1 MSSQPNIQRKRSR
14 QASFVEKA
22 GRLFLDSGTQAIFLH
37 RAAHFLYRLNVPLIP
52 TIIRRSNFFLTGADI
67 YPSCKLGKDVR
78 FIHSA
83 GIIIADKSMI
93 GDNCEIFGQ
102 VVLGGRGGNH
112 EEDGAPIIGAN
123 TVLCIGAK
131 VLGPVTIGQNVTVA
145 ACAVVLSSI
154 PDNCLAAGVPAT
166 IKTVYKQEKHS

>member
-1 MSSQPNIQRKRSR
+1 MSSQPNIQRERSGQTR
-14 QASFVEKA
+14 FIEKA

-37 RAAHFLYRLNVPLIP
+37 RVAHFFYRLKVPLIP

-67 YPSCKLGKDVR
+67 YPSCQLGKEVH

-83 GIIIADKSMI
+83 GIIIADNSII

-112 EEDGAPIIGAN
+112 DEDGAPIIGNN

-131 VLGPVTIGQNVTVA
+131 ILGPITIGQNVTVA
-145 ACAVVLSSI
+145 ASAVVLSSI
-154 PDNCLAAGVPAT
+154 PDNSLAAGIPAT
-166 IKTVYKQEKHS
+166 VKTIYKQEESS